1 MKPVVPIAERKRRTN
16 MLRIL
21 SEKKLGIFYRSQQG
35 RTAKVLFE
43 HEDKNGIMSG
53 YSENY
58 VRVTT
63 PFNNQMVNR
72 VTECIIGATDNDSHE
87 VNCTIL
93 ESIPA

>member
-1 MKPVVPIAERKRRTN
+1 
-16 MLRIL
+16 
-21 SEKKLGIFYRSQQG
+21 
-35 RTAKVLFE
+35 
-43 HEDKNGIMSG
+43 MSG

-93 ESIPA
+93 ESILA